1 MKRRTSRLLRPSI
14 SQLERYADPDQRR
27 FEMKVWCRENCACL
41 YAKRFTESP
50 DAVQFDFEDEEDA
63 MMFALRW
70 A

>member
-1 MKRRTSRLLRPSI
+1 
-14 SQLERYADPDQRR
+14 
-27 FEMKVWCRENCACL
+27 MKVWCRENCACL